1 MGESLTSS
9 AARGLWSCR
18 AGWPRLSPTL
28 RRRRA
33 AGTSSGLVTRHRCQR
48 PPAAAWGGLEAQ
60 LLWLEA
66 QVGLAGRPWPPRAKG
81 TCDAARGVSAAR
93 VPAVPNWPL
102 GPLRAG
108 CAGGWDYFGQVVF
121 HFIKTV
127 FYSLSG
133 ELWCPLDQ
141 YLFFSF
147 NIFRSIKTLP
157 VKYSP
162 ETQTWSGQEIF

>member
-9 AARGLWSCR
+9 AARGLWSGR
-18 AGWPRLSPTL
+18 AGWPRRSPTL

-33 AGTSSGLVTRHRCQR
+33 AGTSPGLVPRHRCQR
-48 PPAAAWGGLEAQ
+48 PPAAARGGLAAQ

-66 QVGLAGRPWPPRAKG
+66 QVGLAGRLWPPKARG
-81 TCDAARGVSAAR
+81 ICDAARCVSARAL
-93 VPAVPNWPL
+93 VVPNWPL
-102 GPLRAG
+102 SPLRAS
-108 CAGGWDYFGQVVF
+108 CAGGWDYFGQAVF
-121 HFIKTV
+121 HFIKDV
-127 FYSLSG
+127 FYSLSE

-141 YLFFSF
+141 YLLFSF

-162 ETQTWSGQEIF
+162 ETHPWSAQEIF